1 MKVAT
6 VRALAAFLFGL
17 IALAPLRGA
26 AAAADSKTRSHTAI
40 FVANSYSVTAYPTGS
55 RRGDVMPIALT
66 TDMTAPG
73 GIARDASGRI
83 YITNTATNT
92 VTVYAAKSSGNV
104 PPIAVIGGSNTRLV
118 NPDGI
123 ALDASGKIYVLN
135 HTEYPKGNI
144 TVYPPLGANAGILN
158 EAPIGTIAGA
168 KTLLD
173 DPAGI
178 ALDAHGNL
186 YVANQLGGPA
196 VRHEPSDRGRVTVYS
211 AGSNGDVAPIATISG
226 ALTGL
231 ASPVGIA
238 LDSDA
243 NIYVANSYTANS
255 TTYLPSIAVYSAG
268 STGDT
273 LPVASSL
280 AIIPVSRT
288 HRA

>member
-135 HTEYPKGNI
+135 HTEYPKGTSRSI
-144 TVYPPLGANAGILN
+144 RRSGPTPVFSTRPRSALSREPKLCLMTPPASHWTRT
-158 EAPIGTIAGA
+158 GT
-168 KTLLD
+168 
-173 DPAGI
+173 
-178 ALDAHGNL
+178 
-186 YVANQLGGPA
+186 YM
-196 VRHEPSDRGRVTVYS
+196 
-211 AGSNGDVAPIATISG
+211 
-226 ALTGL
+226 
-231 ASPVGIA
+231 
-238 LDSDA
+238 
-243 NIYVANSYTANS
+243 
-255 TTYLPSIAVYSAG
+255 
-268 STGDT
+268 
-273 LPVASSL
+273 
-280 AIIPVSRT
+280 
-288 HRA
+288 